1 MLPPTRILAAIDF
14 SEPSRTALD
23 FAARLAVQCAA
34 ELHVMHAEDP
44 LLAAA
49 ARSRGLDLATESRE
63 ALRAFIADTWPAR
76 AGNASVHV
84 IDGDAVHSVLNLAH
98 REDADLIVLGAHG
111 MSGAG
116 HLVFGSTAEGVLRR
130 ADLSVVVV
138 PDAWRPAQPDRKDLG
153 GTGPVVCGIDL
164 TLPSIEA
171 AAAGVA
177 LAERLGTQVEL
188 IHVIPRLGVLDRWR
202 DDAERATRDEMAR
215 VQPELE
221 SMTRHLGTGGS
232 RPITVMSGSVPQC
245 LADAAHASP
254 HAMLVMGRA
263 LRDGGYAPPGTNAYR
278 ALTLARVPVLMHVTR
293 P

>member
-1 MLPPTRILAAIDF
+1 MLPPTRILAAVDF

-23 FAARLAVQCAA
+23 FAARLAVQCGA

-49 ARSRGLDLATESRE
+49 ARSRGLDLAAESRE
-63 ALRAFIADTWPAR
+63 ALRAFIAETWPAR
-76 AGNASVHV
+76 TCEARVHV

-98 REDADLIVLGAHG
+98 REYADLIVLGAHG

-116 HLVFGSTAEGVLRR
+116 RLVFGSTAEGVLRR
-130 ADLSVVVV
+130 ADLSVILV
-138 PDAWRPAQPDRKDLG
+138 PDTWQAPHPARTDLD
-153 GTGPVVCGIDL
+153 GTGPIVCGVDL
-164 TLPSIEA
+164 TIPSIEA
-171 AAAGVA
+171 AAAGVK
-177 LAERLGTQVEL
+177 LAERLGTQAVL
-188 IHVIPRLGVLDRWR
+188 IHVIPQMGVLDRWR

-221 SMTRHLGTGGS
+221 AMTRHLGTDAS
-232 RPITVMSGSVPQC
+232 RRIEVMSGSVPQC

-254 HAMLVMGRA
+254 HALLVMGRA
-263 LRDGGYAPPGTNAYR
+263 LRDGGYTPPGTNAYR
-278 ALTLARVPVLMHVTR
+278 ALTLAHVPVMMHVTR